1 MAPFIVEQSRTQRF
15 GNDFERREC
24 ALSDT
29 TKVQERNDEAGDD
42 KTMVWS
48 YIATKRMSVDGTM
61 RTQMQMCTVR

>member
-42 KTMVWS
+42 KTMVW
-48 YIATKRMSVDGTM
+48 YNANTDADVHRSVAKGI
-61 RTQMQMCTVR
+61 